1 MKKQMLIALSII
13 LVAGI
18 LILATTSLMG
28 SASDEDRAKQNLIS
42 IIESIDRESND
53 SDYINRDGSQL
64 VIRNGRTREFM
75 LKILATATSE
85 EVTGSAGK
93 PWPTPFYYVSGE
105 YIGGNLTLCSTYNN
119 RTFFFFLEDK
129 DKTYFYTYILA
140 IEQAGELFGIE
151 CTDNPSYLDLIS
163 NRSGTQVS

>member
-75 LKILATATSE
+75 LKILATA
-85 EVTGSAGK
+85 
-93 PWPTPFYYVSGE
+93 
-105 YIGGNLTLCSTYNN
+105 
-119 RTFFFFLEDK
+119 
-129 DKTYFYTYILA
+129 
-140 IEQAGELFGIE
+140 
-151 CTDNPSYLDLIS
+151 
-163 NRSGTQVS
+163 